1 MRSFRIGFQGESGSY
16 SETSAS
22 IEFAGP
28 NYSFVPFK
36 SFRELFDGVENSVVD
51 LAVVP
56 VENSTE
62 GSVNETYDLLAEKPL
77 FVIGEIYQKIHH
89 CLIVNKNS
97 SPESISIVYSHPQA
111 LAQCRRYLQLKS
123 LDSIPMYDTAGSV
136 KFIKK
141 SMKIDAAAI
150 ASKRAAQIY
159 DMKILDEN
167 IEDNSNN
174 FTRFFIVSK
183 TYENKAGHDKISMI
197 FSIPH
202 TPGSLYLILKE
213 FASRKINLTKIES
226 RPTKN
231 VPWEYYFFVDLE
243 GNTNERRIS
252 ESISSIKKTVKFF
265 KLLGTYKKAEIR

>member
-1 MRSFRIGFQGESGSY
+1 MKLCVGFQGESGSY
-16 SETSAS
+16 SEASAS
-22 IEFAGP
+22 SRFPGP
-28 NYSFVPFK
+28 HYSFVPFK
-36 SFRELFDGVENSVVD
+36 SFRELFDGIENSVID

-56 VENSTE
+56 IENSTE
-62 GSVNETYDLLAEKPL
+62 GSVNETYDLLVEKPL
-77 FVIGEIYQKIHH
+77 FVIGEIYQEIHH
-89 CLIVNKNS
+89 CLIINKHS
-97 SPESISIVYSHPQA
+97 SPENISVVYSHPQA
-111 LAQCRRYLQLKS
+111 LAQCRRYLQSKS

-136 KFIKK
+136 KFIKE
-141 SMKIDAAAI
+141 SMKLNAAAI

-174 FTRFFIVSK
+174 YTRFFIISK
-183 TYENKAGHDKISMI
+183 THKNEANHDKISII

-202 TPGSLYLILKE
+202 TPGSLYSVLKE

-243 GNTNERRIS
+243 GNMNERRIS
-252 ESISSIKKTVKFF
+252 ESISSIQNLVKFF
-265 KLLGTYKKAEIR
+265 KLLGTYKKAEIN